1 MDFGFETIGNACLI
15 VHDNGPLL
23 ATDPWIR
30 GTAYFGSWVTSHEI
44 PNEQLENVKA
54 AEYLWISHGH
64 PDHLSHES
72 LEELR
77 DKKILLA
84 DHYGG
89 RIARDLRADGFDV
102 TVMTDGQWTK
112 LSDRVRILTIGDIQ
126 QDSILLV
133 DMDGKLIVNSND
145 ASDLGAG
152 SFVHNVV
159 SQFDISF
166 LLCLTGYGDA
176 DMINFFDEDGER
188 IPPPALLHEPL
199 LDGIESH
206 LKQFGIR
213 YYVPF
218 SAQHS
223 YQRSDSV
230 WAESCATPLSAY
242 EGSFHSKEH
251 EMLPPFCRF
260 DLLKQEASSISPPKR
275 PGVVV
280 PCEEFGDNWSDE
292 LESGDAAQIEAYL
305 RPITHLQTFLGF
317 INFRVGGRD
326 NRIVINPDHKRG
338 VTFEAPRYSLMKCIE
353 WNIFDDLM
361 IGNYVK
367 TTLHGPWKHQGTAAL
382 YPDFIPFIGKYA
394 DNAGAR
400 TPAELKKYFDTYR
413 ERGFLKVDDPDAR
426 AAIEQYSPAP

>member
-1 MDFGFETIGNACLI
+1 MDLGFETIGNACLI

-23 ATDPWIR
+23 ATDPWIK
-30 GTAYFGSWVTSHEI
+30 GSAYFGSWVTSHEI
-44 PNEQLENVKA
+44 PAEQLANVKA

-72 LEELR
+72 LQELR
-77 DKKILLA
+77 GKKILLA

-102 TVMTDGQWTK
+102 TVMTDGKWMQ
-112 LSDRVRILTIGDIQ
+112 LSERVRVLTIGDIQ

-133 DMDGKLIVNSND
+133 DAGGNLLVNSND

-152 SFVHNVV
+152 PFVHNIV
-159 SQFDISF
+159 SQFDNSF

-176 DMINFFDEDGER
+176 DMINFFDEAGER
-188 IPPPALLHEPL
+188 IPPPALNHEPL

-206 LKQFGIR
+206 LKQYGIR

-218 SAQHS
+218 SAQHR

-242 EGSFHSKEH
+242 EGEFHSPEH
-251 EMLPPFCRF
+251 KMLPPFCKY
-260 DLLKQEASSISPPKR
+260 DLIEQTAEAISPPAR
-275 PGVVV
+275 PGTVV

-292 LESGDAAQIEAYL
+292 LKPDDVAKIEAYL
-305 RPITHLQTFLGF
+305 RPITHLQTFLGY
-317 INFRVGGRD
+317 INFKVGGRD
-326 NRIVINPDHKRG
+326 NRIVINSEHELG
-338 VTFEAPRYSLMKCIE
+338 ITFETPRASLMSCVE

-367 TTLHGPWKHQGTAAL
+367 TTLHGPWKQEGTPAL

-394 DNAGAR
+394 DNGGAR
-400 TPAELKKYFDTYR
+400 TPGELKAYFDTYR
-413 ERGFLKVDDPDAR
+413 QRGFLKVDDPEAH
-426 AAIEQYSPAP
+426 AAIERYLNS